1 MMRLIYIDPQSYHG
15 LAKYDAAYLRGLMNT
30 GLAGEVRFLCS
41 DLLDQPV
48 AAGIEVRRWFR
59 YNRIRWLPFKF
70 ISYLLSMLRILASGL
85 WGGGSIY
92 HFQWVKFPPIDLLV
106 IVGLRRLA
114 GARVVLTAH
123 NVVPHGAEKGSHQV
137 LGRIYRAVDC
147 IVVHH
152 ADTAAEISRRFSVDE
167 SKIKTLR
174 HGLIDLEGNGKPLH
188 ESQLRRFAA
197 SHDTC
202 FVFFGRGSHYKGLD
216 LLLDAWIRTIGSTGA
231 SAGLIAIGAIDPA
244 LKASAT
250 KAVDSAH
257 GSLLVIDEHATEADL
272 YIAVTS
278 SNAVILPHRKISQS
292 GVLLSVLGLQ
302 IPVVVAPLAGLMEPL
317 ELAPVGWTFDGSA
330 EGLARQL
337 LLLVENPAMLSDV
350 KNDRQAWRTVKD
362 AYDWNAIAVEGLR
375 LYDSLGAGSTS
386 R

>member
-1 MMRLIYIDPQSYHG
+1 
-15 LAKYDAAYLRGLMNT
+15 MNT

-174 HGLIDLEGNGKPLH
+174 HGLIDLERSGKPLH
-188 ESQLRRFAA
+188 ESQLRQFAA

-216 LLLDAWIRTIGSTGA
+216 LLLDAWIRTIGSTGS
-231 SAGLIAIGAIDPA
+231 SAGLIVIGAVDPA
-244 LKASAT
+244 LKASVT
-250 KAVDSAH
+250 KAVDSAQ

-337 LLLVENPAMLSDV
+337 LLLVDKPAMLSDV
-350 KNDRQAWRTVKD
+350 KNDRQAWRTVKH
-362 AYDWNAIAVEGLR
+362 AYDWNAIAAQGLR
-375 LYDSLGAGSTS
+375 LYESLGAVSTS